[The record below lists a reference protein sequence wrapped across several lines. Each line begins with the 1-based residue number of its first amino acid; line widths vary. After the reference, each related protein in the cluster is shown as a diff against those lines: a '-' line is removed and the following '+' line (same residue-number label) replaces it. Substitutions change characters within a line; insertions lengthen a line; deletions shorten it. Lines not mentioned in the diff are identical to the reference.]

1 MGWGAEQRCLLWSF
15 PTLDLDGLC
24 QGGNSTSMVDWL
36 LFSLLSDKVI
46 DMAQRWNTRS
56 WSCQVMF
63 LLRSI
68 SIISSDSEKA
78 MVASTAGLGSI
89 GQGTPNLMKLQVCS
103 WPSSYRAMKKDKQP
117 HLGVE
122 PKCTQKY
129 LRFTICFFHD
139 LSAVGYAM
147 PMCGTRWSIPTWN
160 ASPSTAPRAG
170 TVRWLRQRCLV
181 TTEPGSGF
189 LQSGSPKLINP
200 TLVLPFL
207 PGLIVVHDVAVY
219 IKSSSCMAGWW
230 NHATDGWV
238 RILSGLGF
246 SRRPTI
252 RMPRW
257 SIWPFI
263 NVCWCCAERKMKK
276 GAIASWQNTASKHP
290 LYVWWSKLG
299 CIAHWGMSSIYWQ
312 GFRWYYCI

>member
-1 MGWGAEQRCLLWSF
+1 
-15 PTLDLDGLC
+15 
-24 QGGNSTSMVDWL
+24 
-36 LFSLLSDKVI
+36 
-46 DMAQRWNTRS
+46 
-56 WSCQVMF
+56 
-63 LLRSI
+63 
-68 SIISSDSEKA
+68 
-78 MVASTAGLGSI
+78 
-89 GQGTPNLMKLQVCS
+89 
-103 WPSSYRAMKKDKQP
+103 
-117 HLGVE
+117 
-122 PKCTQKY
+122 
-129 LRFTICFFHD
+129 
-139 LSAVGYAM
+139 M

-263 NVCWCCAERKMKK
+263 NVCWCCAEKNEKRCNCQLTEHCKQTSTICLMVKT
-276 GAIASWQNTASKHP
+276 WVYCP
-290 LYVWWSKLG
+290 LGDVINLLTG
-299 CIAHWGMSSIYWQ
+299 I
-312 GFRWYYCI
+312 